1 MIVKLY
7 RGDYLLDKFLDMSL
21 VQRISCG
28 ILVGI
33 IVGIF
38 LPSWTFIAIL
48 GTLFVSCLKAIAPL
62 LVFFLLQLRLQNI
75 KLGMK
80 HL

>member
-1 MIVKLY
+1 MMVKLY

-28 ILVGI
+28 IIVGI

-38 LPSWTFIAIL
+38 YPH
-48 GTLFVSCLKAIAPL
+48 G
-62 LVFFLLQLRLQNI
+62 RLSPYWG
-75 KLGMK
+75 LY
-80 HL
+80 LSVA